1 MRDSGKRKQ
10 AKAIEGELIEYRGS
24 PLRTRLGT
32 IRHIKD
38 EMARVYREAR
48 MGLLKTSE
56 ATRLVYILGQMA
68 TLIRDHEIERRVEQL
83 EKQQDERFKE
93 TDHQA

>member
-10 AKAIEGELIEYRGS
+10 AKAIEGELIQYQGTPSRV
-24 PLRTRLGT
+24 RLGT
-32 IRHIKD
+32 IKHIKD

-56 ATRLVYILGQMA
+56 ATRLIYILAQMS
-68 TLIRDHEIERRVEQL
+68 TLIRDHEIEKRVELL
-83 EKQQDERFKE
+83 ERQQDDRPKT
-93 TDHQA
+93 TDY

>member
-10 AKAIEGELIEYRGS
+10 AKAIEGELIQYQGTPSRV
-24 PLRTRLGT
+24 RLGT
-32 IRHIKD
+32 IKHIKD

-56 ATRLVYILGQMA
+56 ATRLIYILAQMS
-68 TLIRDHEIERRVEQL
+68 TLIRDHELEQRITAL

-93 TDHQA
+93 KDY